1 MQPKVKMKINYILYK
16 KQAGKKEEDV
26 TKQDQE
32 YINEFSRLYTRN
44 KLVDKELKSIKVKI
58 LKNKKIIF
66 LYNKIGNT

>member
-1 MQPKVKMKINYILYK
+1 MKINYILYK